1 MAASIIPIFADV
13 TVNAS
18 LRAQQERNAVQRWIC
33 ELQMNAQTA
42 RTDEARDG
50 YLQMLQDV
58 RDHAAAGLQHIS
70 EQIAS

>member
-13 TVNAS
+13 TTGLFAQ
-18 LRAQQERNAVQRWIC
+18 AQQNAAQRWIC
-33 ELQMNAQTA
+33 ELQMGAQMA
-42 RTDEARDG
+42 KTDAARDG